1 MRSEQL
7 NGAISKVE
15 DEHVNRAQS
24 EATSPGTNDK
34 HLALDIQAACPEVP
48 CSRRPLP
55 RKIQSHV
62 DVEKLNGNCITSS
75 PLQDCSEVINAVP
88 VVSSARTS
96 VNEACCALS
105 LASEIKRK
113 FFFLND
119 SEMDAP
125 TNFFWPG
132 QLTKLGL
139 AGAANPPNHLGP
151 N

>member
-15 DEHVNRAQS
+15 DEHVNLAQS
-24 EATSPGTNDK
+24 EATSTGTNDK

-48 CSRRPLP
+48 RSRRPLP

-88 VVSSARTS
+88 VVSSTCKFATVFS
-96 VNEACCALS
+96 QLLAQLGKSSAKTASCLELAQALVQLS
-105 LASEIKRK
+105 L
-113 FFFLND
+113 
-119 SEMDAP
+119 
-125 TNFFWPG
+125 
-132 QLTKLGL
+132 
-139 AGAANPPNHLGP
+139 
-151 N
+151 